1 MKNFFNDVVT
11 VAVLVNENNG
21 IQSYDVDVEIVDK
34 DEINFVLDE
43 KIGSVEYDDGMWL
56 EVYNKDGY
64 VVGFWLDEDEI

>member
-11 VAVLVNENNG
+11 VAMLVNENNG
-21 IQSYDVDVEIVDK
+21 MQSYDVDVEIVDR

>member
-11 VAVLVNENNG
+11 VAVLVNENSG
-21 IQSYDVDVEIVDK
+21 IQSYDVDVEIVDR

>member
-11 VAVLVNENNG
+11 VAMLVNENNG
-21 IQSYDVDVEIVDK
+21 MQSYDVDVEIVDK

>member
-11 VAVLVNENNG
+11 VAMLVNENNG
-21 IQSYDVDVEIVDK
+21 MQSYDVDVEIVDR

-43 KIGSVEYDDGMWL
+43 KIGTVEYDDGMWL

>member
-11 VAVLVNENNG
+11 VAMLVNENNG
-21 IQSYDVDVEIVDK
+21 MQSYDVAVEIVDK

>member
-21 IQSYDVDVEIVDK
+21 MQSYDVDVEIVDR

>member
-11 VAVLVNENNG
+11 VAMLVNENSG
-21 IQSYDVDVEIVDK
+21 IQSYDVDVEIVDR